1 MRTAGYIS
9 QMLIRVRGLTFLKL
23 LFPVEVVSSWPQSTL
38 SGLTILLFYLCANP
52 SKREACFPPEHL
64 LSPFRKS
71 QARIRH
77 AAAHLLAGVR
87 TWAEVMA
94 EEAWQN

>member
-9 QMLIRVRGLTFLKL
+9 QMLIRARVLTFFEL
-23 LFPVEVVSSWPQSTL
+23 LFPVGVVSSWAQSTL
-38 SGLTILLFYLCANP
+38 SGLTILWFYLSANP

-71 QARIRH
+71 QAPIRH
-77 AAAHLLAGVR
+77 AVAHLLPGVR
-87 TWAEVMA
+87 A
-94 EEAWQN
+94 